1 MKNAVPVLFALALVP
16 AWTAA
21 QTAPAGDKP
30 APPPRPPIKALYE
43 GKSAEVGAQALVD
56 QALKISQ
63 NDPWVSLT
71 AARVLYLGGNKAA
84 GQAIVDKFSGASL
97 DGESL
102 LVIAGMYAQ
111 AGEFD
116 RAEPY
121 LRKAYASDDDP
132 DTIVQVAYLYLA
144 HGDRAKG
151 EEALAKIFSRPDSDP
166 ETLLKAAAGF
176 LKVGN

>member
-1 MKNAVPVLFALALVP
+1 MKKAVPVLFALALAP
-16 AWTAA
+16 AWTFA
-21 QTAPAGDKP
+21 QTAPASEKP
-30 APPPRPPIKALYE
+30 KPPERPPIKALYE
-43 GKSAEVGAQALVD
+43 GKSAEAAAQALVD

-63 NDPWVSLT
+63 NDPWVTLT

-84 GQAIVDKFSGASL
+84 GQALVDKLSGASL

-121 LRKAYASDDDP
+121 LRRALVDEDP
-132 DTIVQVAYLYLA
+132 DTVVQVAALYLA

>member
-1 MKNAVPVLFALALVP
+1 MKKVAPVLFALALVP
-16 AWTAA
+16 AWTSA
-21 QTAPAGDKP
+21 QTAPVGEKP
-30 APPPRPPIKALYE
+30 KPPERPPIRALYE
-43 GKSAEVGAQALVD
+43 GKSAEAGAQALVD

-71 AARVLYLGGNKAA
+71 AARVLYLGGNKLA
-84 GQAIVDKFSGASL
+84 GQALVDKLTGASL

-121 LRKAYASDDDP
+121 LKRALAGDDDP
-132 DTIVQVAYLYLA
+132 DTIVQAASLYLA
-144 HGDRAKG
+144 YGDRAKG

-166 ETLLKAAAGF
+166 ETLLRAAAGF
-176 LKVGN
+176 LKVGS